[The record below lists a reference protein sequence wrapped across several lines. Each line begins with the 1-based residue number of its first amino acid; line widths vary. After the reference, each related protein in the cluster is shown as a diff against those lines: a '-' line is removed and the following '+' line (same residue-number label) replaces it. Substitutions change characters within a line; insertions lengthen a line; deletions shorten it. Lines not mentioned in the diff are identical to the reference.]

1 MTPKI
6 QFTKPDVV
14 QAAFEVMQNQG
25 LQGLTARNVATQLG
39 SSTAPVYAHF
49 ENMKELEVAAV
60 RKARDLLVD
69 YTTRPHT
76 DRVFLS
82 MGVGIAKFA
91 RDHAQL
97 YRAIFLERKEFR
109 IVVDEFLQ
117 ALAGEFAKD
126 QRFGSMAEE
135 DRKQMLNKMWVFTHG
150 LASLL
155 CVGLVD
161 DESDEHIINLLD
173 SVDTVVIKAAIANCR

>member
-14 QAAFEVMQNQG
+14 QAAFEVVQNQG
-25 LQGLTARNVATQLG
+25 LRGLTARNVATQLG

-49 ENMKELEVAAV
+49 ENMKDLEVAAV
-60 RKARDLLVD
+60 RKARDLLID
-69 YTTRPHT
+69 YVSRPHT
-76 DRVFLS
+76 DRGFLS

-91 RDHAQL
+91 RDHPQL

-109 IVVDEFLQ
+109 IVVDEFL
-117 ALAGEFAKD
+117 LAIADEFAKD
-126 QRFGSMAEE
+126 PRFGSMAEE
-135 DRKQMLNKMWVFTHG
+135 DSKQMLTKMWVFTHG

-161 DESDEHIINLLD
+161 DESDEYIVSLLD
-173 SVDTVVIKAAIANCR
+173 SVGTVVIEATIADCC

>member
-14 QAAFEVMQNQG
+14 QAAFEILQNQG
-25 LQGLTARNVATQLG
+25 LRGLTARNVATQLG

-49 ENMKELEVAAV
+49 DNMKELEVAAV
-60 RKARDLLVD
+60 RKARDLLID
-69 YTTRPHT
+69 YSTRPHT

-82 MGVGIAKFA
+82 MGVGIAKFG

-97 YRAIFLERKEFR
+97 YRAIFLERQEFR
-109 IVVDEFLQ
+109 MVVDEFLQ
-117 ALAGEFAKD
+117 ALADEFDKD
-126 QRFGSMAEE
+126 PRFGSMAEA
-135 DRKQMLNKMWVFTHG
+135 DSQYMLTKMWVFTHG

-161 DESDEHIINLLD
+161 DDSDEHIISVLD
-173 SVDTVVIKAAIANCR
+173 SVGTAVIKATIAGGS

>member
-6 QFTKPDVV
+6 QFAKPDVV
-14 QAAFEVMQNQG
+14 QAAFEVLKDRG
-25 LQGLTARNVATQLG
+25 LSGLTARNVAGQLG

-49 ENMKELEVAAV
+49 DNMKELEVAAV
-60 RKARDLLVD
+60 RKARDLLID
-69 YTTRPHT
+69 YTSRPHT

-91 RDHAQL
+91 RDHARL

-117 ALAGEFAKD
+117 ALTSEFAKD
-126 QRFGSMAEE
+126 PRFEAMADE
-135 DRKQMLNKMWVFTHG
+135 DSKYMLTKMWVFTHG

-161 DESDEHIINLLD
+161 DESDEHIVSILD
-173 SVDTVVIKAAIANCR
+173 SVGTVVIKATIADCR

>member
-14 QAAFEVMQNQG
+14 QAAFEVMQAQG
-25 LQGLTARNVATQLG
+25 LRGLTARNVATKLG

-49 ENMKELEVAAV
+49 ENMKELEVSAV
-60 RKARDLLVD
+60 RKARDLLID

-76 DRVFLS
+76 DRVFLNL
-82 MGVGIAKFA
+82 GVGIAKFG

-97 YRAIFLERKEFR
+97 YRAIFLECGEFR
-109 IVVDEFLQ
+109 VVVDEFLQ
-117 ALAGEFAKD
+117 ALADEFAKD
-126 QRFGSMAEE
+126 PRFGSMAEE
-135 DRKQMLNKMWVFTHG
+135 DSRYMLTKMWIFTHG

-161 DESDEHIINLLD
+161 DESDEHIISILD
-173 SVDTVVIKAAIANCR
+173 SVGTAVIKATMAGSS